1 MAANEVKKTLL
12 AAALPPRNA
21 RAGSAAATRSDS
33 FVNNYL
39 NWPGGLL
46 RGLSLNPVDFF
57 KFPPRCGWA
66 LAQISTQNFPR
77 VGFLSRSLAMYRQ
90 KISERKK
97 NQHVIRTRAIAFW
110 TPSSMYKPHH
120 NGVIHTRTTCNFF
133 NVF

>member
-46 RGLSLNPVDFF
+46 RGLSLNPVDLF
-57 KFPPRCGWA
+57 KFPSRCGWA
-66 LAQISTQNFPR
+66 LAQISTQIFHVLVFCLGPWR
-77 VGFLSRSLAMYRQ
+77 CIGKKYPSV
-90 KISERKK
+90 KK